1 MQAYECVY
9 ILTPDLEEKAVE
21 EFSEKVGELITSGE
35 GAVTRID
42 IWGKRKLAYEIQGM
56 SEGIY
61 TVLCFQGDEKILDE
75 MNKRFKFDNKVLRH
89 MVVVD
94 ENPPQNEEIGSSKSD
109 IK

>member
-21 EFSEKVGELITSGE
+21 EFSEQVGELISSGDGE
-35 GAVTRID
+35 VTKVD

-61 TVLCFQGDEKILDE
+61 TVLCFKGSEKILDD
-75 MNKRFKFDNKVLRH
+75 MNKKFKFDNKVLRH

-94 ENPPQNEEIGSSKSD
+94 EKPPENEKTGSSKSD